1 MTTQY
6 AVCHIE
12 RGAGNDSGM
21 SCHIERRTAEGKEY
35 IPDNADGS
43 RTHLNRELIAFPKGV
58 TNRTQ
63 AIQHRLDTAGLKR
76 KIGKNQVRAVRILLT
91 GSHEQM
97 INLEREGRLDKWC
110 QANIKW
116 LPDTFCEENLVSC
129 ASHG

>member
-43 RTHLNRELIAFPKGV
+43 RT
-58 TNRTQ
+58 Q
-63 AIQHRLDTAGLKR
+63 
-76 KIGKNQVRAVRILLT
+76 
-91 GSHEQM
+91 
-97 INLEREGRLDKWC
+97 
-110 QANIKW
+110 
-116 LPDTFCEENLVSC
+116 EENRQESGSGSKDSIDRLP
-129 ASHG
+129 